1 MSLVLTFISLI
12 LLSCSSKESNEFNCA
27 WDKEL
32 DSLYIR
38 YKCIATPNCNTDV
51 WDPIELFAD
60 ISKER
65 INCLLDSMIKKEEHL
80 WMDVYLYATIPDSI
94 FGVSQK
100 AVDRIKKDPDSC
112 LQEMWMLALS
122 EHNIIDYKF
131 KNVCHIKKY
140 ENIFPSASE
149 LDFYWSHEYDY
160 EIGNQ
165 LDSLKR
171 IAEKK
176 TIEKSYKIGTC
187 DGENIDFLTEGLY
200 VELETTK
207 SCIVNQ
213 ILNSYDIEIK
223 NDTTTLK
230 IAPPAQSIYDS
241 IQEIIQIPMY
251 SFEID
256 KSKVTKLREKHKQR
270 ITIEWSSLGCF
281 MNSNEKKYNL
291 NKKHI
296 GKKIILEIPCFDEN
310 LALKFYPFHV
320 SKTKYPFIS
329 CEIAPADKDYYGK

>member
-1 MSLVLTFISLI
+1 MFINLI
-12 LLSCSSKESNEFNCA
+12 LLSCSSKESNEYKCA

-38 YKCIATPNCNTDV
+38 YKCIATPNCITDV
-51 WDPIELFAD
+51 WDPAELFGD
-60 ISKER
+60 VTKDR

-80 WMDVYLYATIPDSI
+80 WMDVYLYAKIPDSI

-100 AVDRIKKDPDSC
+100 AKDRIKMDLDSC
-112 LQEMWMLALS
+112 LREVWMLALS
-122 EHNIIDYKF
+122 EHNVIDYKF

-140 ENIFPSASE
+140 ENTFPSASE

-165 LDSLKR
+165 LDSLKQ

-176 TIEKSYKIGTC
+176 TIEKSYKIGHC
-187 DGENIDFLTEGLY
+187 DGKIIGYLADGLN

-213 ILNSYDIEIK
+213 ILDSYDIETK

-230 IAPPAQSIYDS
+230 IAPPALSIYDS
-241 IQEIIQIPMY
+241 TQEIIQIPMY

-256 KSKVTKLREKHKQR
+256 KSKIIKLRENNKQR
-270 ITIEWSSLGCF
+270 ITIEWSSLSPF
-281 MNSNEKKYNL
+281 MNSNEKKYKL
-291 NKKHI
+291 NKNHI

-310 LALKFYPFHV
+310 LALKFFPFHV

-329 CEIAPADKDYYGK
+329 CEIASADKDYYGK

>member
-80 WMDVYLYATIPDSI
+80 WMDVYLYATLPDSI

-100 AVDRIKKDPDSC
+100 AVDRIKMDPDSC

-122 EHNIIDYKF
+122 EHNVIDYKF

-140 ENIFPSASE
+140 ESKFPSASE

-187 DGENIDFLTEGLY
+187 DGEIIDFLTEGLY

-207 SCIVNQ
+207 SCIVNR
-213 ILNSYDIEIK
+213 ILYSYDIEKK

-241 IQEIIQIPMY
+241 TQEIIQIPMY
-251 SFEID
+251 SFEVD
-256 KSKVTKLREKHKQR
+256 KSKVTKLRENHKQR
-270 ITIEWSSLGCF
+270 IIVEWSSLSSF
-281 MNSNEKKYNL
+281 VSSNEKECNL
-291 NKKHI
+291 NKNHI
-296 GKKIILEIPCFDEN
+296 GKKIILVIPCFDEDWAMN
-310 LALKFYPFHV
+310 FYPFHV
-320 SKTKYPFIS
+320 NKTKYPFIS
-329 CEIAPADKDYYGK
+329 CEITSTKEKL